1 MAGVAVGDSDS
12 GGTIA
17 VGNGNGGGGA
27 MEGKT
32 AAQSRC
38 AA

>member
-1 MAGVAVGDSDS
+1 MGDSNG

-27 MEGKT
+27 MDGEK
-32 AAQSRC
+32 AARS
-38 AA
+38 